1 MDNQSLQKLQS
12 LLEQH
17 GKIGIAV
24 GKNPSVDTM
33 GAALALYLSLQAI
46 NKQVTIA
53 AATEPLVEVSSLVGI
68 NKVKT
73 SLDGTDGDLVVSFPY
88 KEGEI
93 EKVSYTLEQGYLNII
108 VKAGELGLSFDEK
121 DITFKRGGGTVPL
134 LFVIGTPT
142 LSDLG
147 QLFNSEALKNTTI
160 VNIDNKQHNQGFGEM
175 VLLSPDFSSVS
186 EQITEIITSL
196 NLPLDVD
203 TAQNL
208 LSGIAQATNNFQS
221 PRTSYLAF
229 EMAAL
234 LMKKGAKRPQ
244 VQAQQPRGQ
253 FFGQQPQ
260 RQDRQRPGQRP
271 MQQQPQQ
278 QRPQFNRPMQQR
290 PLQQQTQTQQV
301 QSRGEHAMGEEP
313 TPQPERQAEMPS
325 QEQSTEAPPDWL
337 TPKVYRGSTSV

>member
-12 LLEQH
+12 LLEQND
-17 GKIGIAV
+17 KIGIAV
-24 GKNPSVDTM
+24 GKNPSVDSM

-46 NKQVTIA
+46 NKQVAIA

-73 SLDGTDGDLVVSFPY
+73 SLDGTGGDLVVSFPY

-93 EKVSYTLEQGYLNII
+93 EKVSYTLEQGFLNII
-108 VKAGELGLSFDEK
+108 VKAGELGLSFNEK
-121 DITFKRGGGTVPL
+121 DINFKRGGGTVPL
-134 LFVIGTPT
+134 LFIIGTPT

-147 QLFNSEALKNTTI
+147 QLFDSEALKNTTI
-160 VNIDNKQHNQGFGEM
+160 VNIDNKQNNQGFGEM
-175 VLLSPDFSSVS
+175 VLISPDFSSVS
-186 EQITEIITSL
+186 EQVTGILTSL

-221 PRTSYLAF
+221 PKTSYLAF

-244 VQAQQPRGQ
+244 IQGQQPRGQ
-253 FFGQQPQ
+253 FFSGAGQQQ
-260 RQDRQRPGQRP
+260 RQDRQRQGQRP

-278 QRPQFNRPMQQR
+278 QV
-290 PLQQQTQTQQV
+290 QQV
-301 QSRGEHAMGEEP
+301 QQKDERPVNTEP
-313 TPQPERQAEMPS
+313 TPQPERQAEMQQ